1 MPPRSGNSSPSL
13 NKRLLPFHQFPYLLQ
28 LSNIE
33 RSFARTCLN
42 TITMIMTIMIRRST
56 VLFLFIAS
64 AVLTATAQER
74 IIREQ
79 TGPSPISIEAYAVP
93 GDTSSVAFIPLRI
106 RFDFF
111 VFTRNERMNGSAY
124 AAEGELSIEILD
136 SAGNSIARK
145 IKQIGLTSEDNSAPV
160 LRDRFYQDLFTFR
173 VPVGRYSIMLLV
185 TDKGSNR
192 RYTDTKRTFVVKDMA
207 GYRSE
212 LIPVQSS
219 SDNGFALFNLGG
231 DVVFSKDYGFIFV
244 TTKSYESASY
254 TLNKLHPDDEEK
266 ESIVE
271 RQPLTVDLRNHMTL
285 QADLSIGHIVMSAA
299 PRTGSYVHY
308 VKFDG
313 SQLRQ
318 GRYELSITLPDSSVI
333 TSTFSARWL
342 DMPMSLLDLDAATEP
357 IQFIARKDEYSDIR
371 KGSRNSRINYF
382 EEFWK
387 KKDPTPQTAYNEVMH
402 EFYRRVDYSITAF
415 RTLKEMNGA
424 VTDRGKIYILFGKPS
439 SMERLLSPSGAP
451 REIWQYTALKK
462 TFTFEDP
469 SKQGNYKLTENK

>member
-1 MPPRSGNSSPSL
+1 MLPKSGNNSPSL
-13 NKRLLPFHQFPYLLQ
+13 NKTLLPFRHFPYLLQ
-28 LSNIE
+28 HSNIE
-33 RSFARTCLN
+33 RSFDRTCLN
-42 TITMIMTIMIRRST
+42 TITMVMTIMIRRSI
-56 VLFLFIAS
+56 VLFLFITAAVISAS
-64 AVLTATAQER
+64 AQER

-79 TGPSPISIEAYAVP
+79 TGPSPISLEAYAVP
-93 GDTSSVAFIPLRI
+93 GDTSSIAYIPLRI

-111 VFTRNERMNGSAY
+111 IFTRNERMNGSAY

-145 IKQIGLTSEDNSAPV
+145 IKQIGLTSEDNSTSI
-160 LRDRFYQDLFTFR
+160 LRDRFYQDLFSFR
-173 VPVGRYSIMLLV
+173 LPVGRYSIMLLV

-219 SDNGFALFNLGG
+219 ADSGFALFNLGG

-244 TTKSYESASY
+244 TTKPYESASF
-254 TLNKLHPDDEEK
+254 TLSKLHPDDEEK
-266 ESIVE
+266 VSIAE
-271 RQPLTVDLRNHMTL
+271 RQQVTLDRRSHMTVR
-285 QADLSIGHIVMSAA
+285 AELSIGHIAMSVV

-308 VKFDG
+308 VKFEG

-318 GRYELSITLPDSSVI
+318 GRYELNIVLPDSSVI
-333 TSTFSARWL
+333 TTTFSARWL

-357 IQFIARKDEYSDIR
+357 IQFIARKDEYSELR
-371 KGSRNSRINYF
+371 KGSRNTRINSF

-402 EFYRRVDYSITAF
+402 EFYRRVDFSITAF

-439 SMERLLSPSGAP
+439 SMERLLSPSGSP
-451 REIWQYTALKK
+451 REIWQYAALKK